1 MVLAN
6 FGSSSLFIGL
16 GPWEI
21 VLILIIIL
29 IIFGPKKLPELAKAI
44 GESIRTYRKSS
55 SGLFEEEAKPQIKS
69 EAAVLVETAKKLGI
83 KTEGKTLEQISEE
96 IARATTKPPS

>member
-1 MVLAN
+1 MIPVGVATA
-6 FGSSSLFIGL
+6 SLLIGL

-21 VLILIIIL
+21 VLVLIIVL

-44 GESIRTYRKSS
+44 GDSVRNYKKSS
-55 SGLFEEEAKPQIKS
+55 AGMWEEESKPQMKG
-69 EAAVLVETAKKLGI
+69 EAAVLIETAKKLGI

-96 IARATTKPPS
+96 IARAASKPS